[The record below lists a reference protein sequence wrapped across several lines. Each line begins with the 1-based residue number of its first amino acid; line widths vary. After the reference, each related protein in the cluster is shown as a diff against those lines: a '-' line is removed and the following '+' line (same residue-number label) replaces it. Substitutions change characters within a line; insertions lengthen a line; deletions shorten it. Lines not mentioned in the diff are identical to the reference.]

1 MMIIFTTLE
10 LNTKLICFIII
21 LKMIIYHSK
30 EFQIC
35 CVFFDTETEQN
46 FISQLLIKKKN
57 SSNIQSASIR
67 ILIIDEKH
75 VIIYDKHILNFEATD
90 YEKETRCKKHIF
102 KAIDIYNYDIIL
114 KYS

>member
-1 MMIIFTTLE
+1 MRA
-10 LNTKLICFIII
+10 
-21 LKMIIYHSK
+21 
-30 EFQIC
+30 
-35 CVFFDTETEQN
+35 EQN

-57 SSNIQSASIR
+57 FSNVQSVSIK
-67 ILIIDEKH
+67 ILVINKKH
-75 VIIYDKHILNFEATD
+75 VTIYDKYILNFEATD